1 MHLSTKQYFLIG
13 LLFAL
18 ASVMYW
24 PVVNGFFV
32 SDDFV
37 FLYRI
42 QQSGFVP
49 YSGMFFR
56 PASQLLL
63 WLNYQL
69 WHLNPQ
75 PYFIISVCL
84 HLFNTALV
92 FILSKKLSPTFSFYQ
107 NYIAALLF
115 MIYPFACETI
125 FWISA
130 QGVLVATSFILLA
143 IICHIKIESSIFRSL
158 CVTLFFGIALLFYE
172 SAWCFP
178 LLLIVYDY
186 KVNCL
191 SIKKI
196 LQRITPVCG
205 VFILY
210 AIWRWIAVHQF
221 FYDYGS
227 KKSVFESLS
236 LLPSHLLMLV
246 GRSVMVPMQSTVMFV
261 GFSCA
266 ILLILFFVFFATQ
279 RRNNISNNKPLLFVG
294 LSFFICLFPFI
305 TYGINIHNIEEG
317 RYLYLSGIFLVLFLV
332 MLLSKAIPSIANIFI
347 CGLAGLCF
355 IFLLNIYG
363 NYWRSAYAITNNYCE
378 EISRTKCDSLIGINV
393 PTDKYGAYIFRNGF
407 EQCTNLFSKIHHA
420 VVYNKAAIPPEKTIN
435 SYETNK
441 KKAQTNERAAGEM
454 INDSITVF
462 EKIKLLTIGNDS
474 LYYNTNNIV
483 VFERNK
489 TIILF

>member
-1 MHLSTKQYFLIG
+1 
-13 LLFAL
+13 
-18 ASVMYW
+18 
-24 PVVNGFFV
+24 V

-49 YSGMFFR
+49 YSGKFFR
-56 PASQLLL
+56 SASQLLL
-63 WLNYQL
+63 WLNFQL

-75 PYFIISVCL
+75 PYFIISVCI

-92 FILSKKLSPTFSFYQ
+92 FILSKKLSPTFSFFQ
-107 NYIAALLF
+107 NYNAALLF

-143 IICHIKIESSIFRSL
+143 IISHIKIKSSIFRSL
-158 CVTLFFGIALLFYE
+158 WVSLFFGIALLFYE
-172 SAWCFP
+172 SAWCVP

-186 KVNCL
+186 LVNCL

-196 LQRITPVCG
+196 LQRITPVFG

-210 AIWRWIAVHQF
+210 AIWRWLAVHQF

-227 KKSVFESLS
+227 KKSAFETII
-236 LLPSHLLMLV
+236 LLPSHFLMLV

-261 GFSCA
+261 GFSCVV
-266 ILLILFFVFFATQ
+266 LLIMFFVFLATQ
-279 RRNNISNNKPLLFVG
+279 RRNKISNNKPLLFG
-294 LSFFICLFPFI
+294 CLSFFICLFPFI

-317 RYLYLSGIFLVLFLV
+317 RYLYLSGIFLILFLV
-332 MLLSKAIPSIANIFI
+332 MLLSQAMHSIANNFIF
-347 CGLAGLCF
+347 GLVSLCF
-355 IFLLNIYG
+355 IFQLYTYG
-363 NYWRSAYAITNNYCE
+363 NYWQSAYTITKNYSE
-378 EISRTKCDSLIGINV
+378 EIARVPCHSLIGINV

-407 EQCTNLFSKIHHA
+407 EQCTNLLGKINHV
-420 VVYNKAAIPPEKTIN
+420 VVYNKTTIPTEETFDNYKTN
-435 SYETNK
+435 NK
-441 KKAQTNERAAGEM
+441 MAKTNESGAGEM
-454 INDSITVF
+454 INDSIAVF
-462 EKIKLLTIGNDS
+462 EKNKLLTIGNDS

-483 VFERNK
+483 IFERNQ
-489 TIILF
+489 TIIVF